1 MDKDGILR
9 VPESGTPGTPTTGS
23 VKRWIKR
30 ACSPADLAH
39 SRDIIGLWISI
50 TKQTDLILDSDSQ
63 SFFLVWPSLDYV
75 SAILVSSVSSVLS
88 VGFKPSQRYVSM
100 RMIIPAMHD
109 VFPMSDFPQ

>member
-63 SFFLVWPSLDYV
+63 SFFFSLAKFGLCFGHFGILSILRIICWLQAISKICVNEDDHPSY
-75 SAILVSSVSSVLS
+75 A
-88 VGFKPSQRYVSM
+88 
-100 RMIIPAMHD
+100 
-109 VFPMSDFPQ
+109 